1 MSTPRRTPRRSLAA
15 SSPVVL
21 LPAPATPTHYTKAD
35 LLARAEASQLLGSE
49 DEDGLSSFMSP
60 RARRHAA
67 FTRAREAS
75 AEPSVSGTPVARSSA
90 PKAAT
95 ISESPEP
102 PTGGEDAGEASGS
115 EGPNSPSDSTSTS
128 SASDSSSDDDS
139 SSEDDDDDESD
150 SDDDDSDDEEEELER
165 QLAAARASATAA
177 VKKGKSSAAA
187 PSTALGEDEDGE
199 LKFESEEPKE
209 APIPDLAIPSIST
222 RHLVLA
228 DDGTAR
234 AGEAGPSKLREGAP
248 ELDRRGY
255 ERALSKRE
263 KLAPKKATAS
273 ELWTTLP
280 SARQDELPQM
290 KRDYQALALANSLDP
305 KRFMK
310 GGNRGGKVP
319 EKFAIGTMVQA
330 PRHLQDTTVQKER
343 KYRAG
348 EIVAS
353 LIQDA
358 NIGSYAKRKYED
370 LQGKRMANGRGKGWH
385 KRSKTV
391 GFT

>member
-1 MSTPRRTPRRSLAA
+1 MPTPRRTPRSSLGA

-21 LPAPATPTHYTKAD
+21 LPAPSTPKHYTSAD
-35 LLARAEASQLLGSE
+35 LLARAEASQLLDDDD
-49 DEDGLSSFMSP
+49 DESGPSALLSP

-75 AEPSVSGTPVARSSA
+75 AEPSVSGTPVPKASA
-90 PKAAT
+90 PKAAA
-95 ISESPEP
+95 IWESP
-102 PTGGEDAGEASGS
+102 GEEGAAEASGS
-115 EGPNSPSDSTSTS
+115 EGSDNNSASDSTSES
-128 SASDSSSDDDS
+128 GSDSSSDDDDD
-139 SSEDDDDDESD
+139 SSEDDDDESESD
-150 SDDDDSDDEEEELER
+150 DSEDEEEALER
-165 QLAAARASATAA
+165 QLAAARASAAA
-177 VKKGKSSAAA
+177 AEKKGKSSAGAR
-187 PSTALGEDEDGE
+187 STALGEDDDGE
-199 LKFESEEPKE
+199 LKFESEESKE

-228 DDGTAR
+228 DDGTAH
-234 AGEAGPSKLREGAP
+234 AGEAGPSKPREGAP
-248 ELDRRGY
+248 ELDRRAY

-273 ELWTTLP
+273 ELWATLP
-280 SARQDELPQM
+280 SARPDELPQM

-310 GGNRGGKVP
+310 GGNRAGKVP

-330 PRHLQDTTVQKER
+330 PRHLQDSTVQKER

-370 LQGKRMANGRGKGWH
+370 LQGKRMANGRGKGWQ
-385 KRSKTV
+385 KRAKW
-391 GFT
+391 